1 MGLHVVSKARNREA
15 KTAQEPLNLQGR
27 LALRIPE
34 AAQVLGI
41 CENTLRQILPELPHF
56 HIGRSVRLP
65 VEPLREWV
73 RKQAEVEK
81 SRVDEAVEDVLRSV
95 GQ

>member
-1 MGLHVVSKARNREA
+1 MSGSDDREPKAA
-15 KTAQEPLNLQGR
+15 SVPVDLQGR

-56 HIGRSVRLP
+56 HIGKSVRLP

-73 RKQAEVEK
+73 RKRAEAEK
-81 SRVDEAVEDVLRSV
+81 NRVDEVVEDVLRAV
-95 GQ
+95 GDVSE